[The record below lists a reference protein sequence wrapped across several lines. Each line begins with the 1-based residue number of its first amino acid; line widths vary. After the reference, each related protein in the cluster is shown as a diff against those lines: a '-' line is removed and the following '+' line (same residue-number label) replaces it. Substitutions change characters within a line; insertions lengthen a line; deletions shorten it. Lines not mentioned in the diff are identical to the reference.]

1 MDSYDLIGLLMRQ
14 PKAKYLQAEAATAYV
29 QRETGSAVGIARA
42 IEAATNPTEG
52 QRMLQHGFRQGAIMG
67 GESSENTSAIVDANG
82 IAGIQRVV
90 ERAAISEDGKQVL
103 VQQVQQTVKP
113 SIGGKMATRKELSRV
128 AKDLTSALVT
138 VSTTS
143 ASSLVTVSKQVHD
156 SAMSVIVHKM
166 DEMKEYVDR
175 NVMAVSDKQ
184 KQLENRHNKLEAKGL
199 LLEKRI
205 ASMQS
210 DSSNKRKCKKN
221 GKKTKIVSKNISFA
235 NGSFSWRKTI
245 NSKNAY
251 KGSYR
256 TFEEAKQGLAQF
268 CQKERPDD
276 ADLMED

>member
-113 SIGGKMATRKELSRV
+113 SIVGKMATRKELSRV

-138 VSTTS
+138 VSTTN
-143 ASSLVTVSKQVHD
+143 ANSLVQVHD

-175 NVMAVSDKQ
+175 NVMAVSAKQ